1 VSTFVAAFHGRS
13 ERATEGTP
21 NPPVQ
26 RASNDKVNHVE
37 WETIVTCRLY
47 QWTWRSLRCRFEFP
61 VKSRNLSANGLGS
74 EVAVTVT
81 FRNRDDTL

>member
-37 WETIVTCRLY
+37 WETLLLLAGCI
-47 QWTWRSLRCRFEFP
+47 S
-61 VKSRNLSANGLGS
+61 GLGVPYAAGS
-74 EVAVTVT
+74 NFPWKAAT
-81 FRNRDDTL
+81 